1 MIITQTPL
9 RLSFLGG
16 GTDFPEY
23 YASPANARGGCCVG
37 AAIDKYVYVVA
48 KERFDDKIYVN
59 YSQKEIVDSDAVG
72 ELRHELVR
80 EALKLTGVAELIE
93 KTGQGIEI
101 TTLADV
107 PSEGSGLGSSS
118 AVTVG
123 LLQALW
129 TYRGEIRT
137 AEQLAAEA
145 CRIELETLGKPM
157 GVQDAYWSA
166 FGGVGQLEFGAAA
179 ATAVGTAPGAGAA
192 RGANV
197 APHGKVAHRRLAL
210 SPERVSDLS
219 RRLLLFYTH
228 RTRRAS
234 SILAGQVRNIPDR
247 MGVLDKLRDLAL
259 EARERLESPAADAL
273 DRFGVLLHDGWLL
286 KTQMADGITDKGVD
300 DLYAAALDAGALGG
314 KLAGAGGGGFLLLYV
329 PLGRQDAVRARLNG
343 QVKELPF
350 RFERD
355 GTKVIFN
362 VRRDPY
368 F

>member
-16 GTDFPEY
+16 GTDFPDY
-23 YASPANARGGCCVG
+23 YASPANARGGCCIGV
-37 AAIDKYVYVVA
+37 AIDKYAYVVV
-48 KERFDDKIYVN
+48 KERFDEKIYVN
-59 YSQKEIVDSDAVG
+59 YSQKEIVDSAD
-72 ELRHELVR
+72 ELKHELVR
-80 EALKLTGVAELIE
+80 EAMRLTGVDQLVAE
-93 KTGQGIEI
+93 TRQGVEI

-145 CRIELETLGKPM
+145 CRIELEVLGKPM

-166 FGGVGQLEFGAAA
+166 FGGLGRLTFG
-179 ATAVGTAPGAGAA
+179 PDDRA
-192 RGANV
+192 RIGYV
-197 APHGKVAHRRLAL
+197 PLAL
-210 SPERVSDLS
+210 ASERIAELS

-228 RTRRAS
+228 RTRKAS
-234 SILAGQVRNIPDR
+234 SILAGQARNIPER
-247 MGVLDKLRDLAL
+247 MGILDRLRDLAY
-259 EARERLESPAADAL
+259 EAGELLESSAADAL
-273 DRFGVLLHDGWLL
+273 GRFGALLHQGWLL
-286 KTQMADGITDKGVD
+286 KTQMADGITDKGID
-300 DLYAAALDAGALGG
+300 DLYAAALAAGAVGG

-329 PLGRQDAVRARLNG
+329 PLGRQDAVRAHLNG
-343 QVKELPF
+343 VVGGSPRGGAQPLRELPF
-350 RFERD
+350 RLERD